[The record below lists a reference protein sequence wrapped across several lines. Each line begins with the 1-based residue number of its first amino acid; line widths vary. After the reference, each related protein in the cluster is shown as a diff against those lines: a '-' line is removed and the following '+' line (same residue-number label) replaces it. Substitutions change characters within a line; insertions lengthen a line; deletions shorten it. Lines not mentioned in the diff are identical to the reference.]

1 MKTNRNPSR
10 CSKISKKWSAIYLYF
25 GYHWWYLFTLIGLFF
40 CFADEK
46 LKQKKARFERF
57 DRAPPIAALN
67 GGRMTRTQEAR
78 IEEVK
83 RKKKKRGG
91 FKGSTFKG
99 RKKTN
104 KVQKGKTI
112 QAAPI
117 PTATKTKAKKP
128 GNEPKA
134 TPEVQAKPNR
144 DRNRNRTVVE
154 RVARESG
161 RIKRSTAFYGLPSE
175 MPEKTRQISGN
186 GSDSDNEV
194 HRIVQ
199 QIMDD
204 MLEKVEK
211 ASQVLNEA
219 EKMNLDLSSAK
230 TEQKKRRSST
240 DSVSIQ
246 ISNQSELVE
255 EIVDLFKA
263 PATTSGEVVGKEK
276 KTEPIRIFENSRQIK
291 ARGGDQP
298 NEKHLQ

>member
-1 MKTNRNPSR
+1 MS
-10 CSKISKKWSAIYLYF
+10 L
-25 GYHWWYLFTLIGLFF
+25 LVFTLIGLFF

-57 DRAPPIAALN
+57 NRAPPIAALN

-99 RKKTN
+99 RKKPK
-104 KVQKGKTI
+104 KVQKGKNI
-112 QAAPI
+112 QAG
-117 PTATKTKAKKP
+117 PTTTTTKTKAEKP
-128 GNEPKA
+128 GNEPNEPKRA
-134 TPEVQAKPNR
+134 ISNKHVTSFIRN
-144 DRNRNRTVVE
+144 RNRNRTVVE

-175 MPEKTRQISGN
+175 MPEKTREISGN

-194 HRIVQ
+194 HKIVQ

-263 PATTSGEVVGKEK
+263 PAATTSSEVVGKEK
-276 KTEPIRIFENSRQIK
+276 KTEPIRMFENSRQIK
-291 ARGGDQP
+291 ARGSLSGGDQQ
-298 NEKHLQ
+298 NEKHLP

>member
-1 MKTNRNPSR
+1 M
-10 CSKISKKWSAIYLYF
+10 
-25 GYHWWYLFTLIGLFF
+25 
-40 CFADEK
+40 
-46 LKQKKARFERF
+46 KQKKARFERF
-57 DRAPPIAALN
+57 NRAPPIAALN

-83 RKKKKRGG
+83 RKRKKGSKKA

-99 RKKTN
+99 RKKT
-104 KVQKGKTI
+104 KKFQKGKQI
-112 QAAPI
+112 QAAPT
-117 PTATKTKAKKP
+117 PTTTKTKA
-128 GNEPKA
+128 GNEPKI
-134 TPEVQAKPNR
+134 TPEVEQTKPNR
-144 DRNRNRTVVE
+144 NRNRNRTVVE
-154 RVARESG
+154 RIARESG

-175 MPEKTRQISGN
+175 MPEKTREISSGN

-194 HRIVQ
+194 HKIVQ
-199 QIMDD
+199 QIMDI

-263 PATTSGEVVGKEK
+263 PVATTSTSEVAGKEK

-291 ARGGDQP
+291 ARGSLSGGDQQ
-298 NEKHLQ
+298 NEKHLP

>member
-1 MKTNRNPSR
+1 M
-10 CSKISKKWSAIYLYF
+10 
-25 GYHWWYLFTLIGLFF
+25 
-40 CFADEK
+40 
-46 LKQKKARFERF
+46 KQKKARFERF
-57 DRAPPIAALN
+57 NRAPPIAALN

-99 RKKTN
+99 RKKTK
-104 KVQKGKTI
+104 KVQKGKKI
-112 QAAPI
+112 QAAPTA
-117 PTATKTKAKKP
+117 PTTTKTKA
-128 GNEPKA
+128 GNEPKI
-134 TPEVQAKPNR
+134 TPEAKPNR
-144 DRNRNRTVVE
+144 NRNRNRTVVE

-175 MPEKTRQISGN
+175 MPEKTREISAGN
-186 GSDSDNEV
+186 GSDSEV
-194 HRIVQ
+194 HKIVQ
-199 QIMDD
+199 QIMDH

-263 PATTSGEVVGKEK
+263 PAATTSSEVVGKEK
-276 KTEPIRIFENSRQIK
+276 KTEPIRMFENSRQIK
-291 ARGGDQP
+291 ARGSLSGGDQQ
-298 NEKHLQ
+298 NEKHLP

>member
-1 MKTNRNPSR
+1 MKN
-10 CSKISKKWSAIYLYF
+10 L
-25 GYHWWYLFTLIGLFF
+25 LLVFTLIGLFF

-57 DRAPPIAALN
+57 NRAPPIAALN

-83 RKKKKRGG
+83 RKKKKGSKKA

-99 RKKTN
+99 RKKTK
-104 KVQKGKTI
+104 KVQKGKKI
-112 QAAPI
+112 QAAPT
-117 PTATKTKAKKP
+117 PTTAKTKA
-128 GNEPKA
+128 GNEPKV
-134 TPEVQAKPNR
+134 TPEVEQAKPNR
-144 DRNRNRTVVE
+144 NRNKNRTVVE

-175 MPEKTRQISGN
+175 MPEKTREISGN

-194 HRIVQ
+194 HKIVQ

-263 PATTSGEVVGKEK
+263 PAATTSSEVVGKEK
-276 KTEPIRIFENSRQIK
+276 KTEPIRMFENSRQIK
-291 ARGGDQP
+291 ARGSLSGGDQQ
-298 NEKHLQ
+298 NEKHLP

>member
-1 MKTNRNPSR
+1 M
-10 CSKISKKWSAIYLYF
+10 
-25 GYHWWYLFTLIGLFF
+25 
-40 CFADEK
+40 
-46 LKQKKARFERF
+46 KQKKARFERF
-57 DRAPPIAALN
+57 NRAPPIAALN

-83 RKKKKRGG
+83 KKKKKGSKKA

-99 RKKTN
+99 RKKTK
-104 KVQKGKTI
+104 KVQKGKKI
-112 QAAPI
+112 QAAPTA
-117 PTATKTKAKKP
+117 PTTTKTKA
-128 GNEPKA
+128 GNEPKI
-134 TPEVQAKPNR
+134 TPEAKPNR
-144 DRNRNRTVVE
+144 NRNRNRTVVE

-161 RIKRSTAFYGLPSE
+161 RIKRSTGFYGLPSE
-175 MPEKTRQISGN
+175 RPEKTREISGGN
-186 GSDSDNEV
+186 GSDSDGNEV
-194 HRIVQ
+194 HKIVQ

-240 DSVSIQ
+240 DSTVSIQ

-263 PATTSGEVVGKEK
+263 PAATTSNSEVVGKEK
-276 KTEPIRIFENSRQIK
+276 KTDSIRIFENSRQIK
-291 ARGGDQP
+291 SRGSLSGGDQQ
-298 NEKHLQ
+298 NEKP

>member
-1 MKTNRNPSR
+1 MPPQLKT
-10 CSKISKKWSAIYLYF
+10 K
-25 GYHWWYLFTLIGLFF
+25 TLVVFFLICLLFF
-40 CFADEK
+40 FADEK

-57 DRAPPIAALN
+57 NRAPPIAALN

-83 RKKKKRGG
+83 RKKKKRAG

-104 KVQKGKTI
+104 KAKKDKKI
-112 QAAPI
+112 QAAPT
-117 PTATKTKAKKP
+117 PSTTKTKAEKT
-128 GNEPKA
+128 GNESKV
-134 TPEVQAKPNR
+134 TPEVEQAKPNR
-144 DRNRNRTVVE
+144 NRNRNRTVVE
-154 RVARESG
+154 RVARETG

-175 MPEKTRQISGN
+175 MPEKNHQISGN
-186 GSDSDNEV
+186 GNDSDNEV
-194 HRIVQ
+194 HKIVQ

-263 PATTSGEVVGKEK
+263 PAATTGSEVVGKEK
-276 KTEPIRIFENSRQIK
+276 KTEPIRFFENSRQIK
-291 ARGGDQP
+291 ARGSLSGGDQQ
-298 NEKHLQ
+298 NEKHLP

>member
-1 MKTNRNPSR
+1 M
-10 CSKISKKWSAIYLYF
+10 
-25 GYHWWYLFTLIGLFF
+25 
-40 CFADEK
+40 
-46 LKQKKARFERF
+46 KQKKARFERF
-57 DRAPPIAALN
+57 NRAPPIAVLN

-83 RKKKKRGG
+83 RKKKKRAG

-104 KVQKGKTI
+104 KAQKGKKI
-112 QAAPI
+112 QAAPT
-117 PTATKTKAKKP
+117 PTTTKTMAENP
-128 GNEPKA
+128 GNEAKV
-134 TPEVQAKPNR
+134 TPN
-144 DRNRNRTVVE
+144 RNRNRNQTVVE

-161 RIKRSTAFYGLPSE
+161 RVKRSTAFYGLPSE
-175 MPEKTRQISGN
+175 MPEKNREISGN

-194 HRIVQ
+194 HKIVQ

-263 PATTSGEVVGKEK
+263 PVATSGSEVVGKEK
-276 KTEPIRIFENSRQIK
+276 KTEQIRIFENSRQIK
-291 ARGGDQP
+291 ARGSLSGGGQQ
-298 NEKHLQ
+298 NEKHLP

>member
-1 MKTNRNPSR
+1 M
-10 CSKISKKWSAIYLYF
+10 
-25 GYHWWYLFTLIGLFF
+25 
-40 CFADEK
+40 
-46 LKQKKARFERF
+46 KQKKARFERF
-57 DRAPPIAALN
+57 NRAPPIAALN

-99 RKKTN
+99 RKKPK
-104 KVQKGKTI
+104 KVQKGKKI
-112 QAAPI
+112 QAAP
-117 PTATKTKAKKP
+117 TTTTTKTKAEKP
-128 GNEPKA
+128 GNEPNEPKRA
-134 TPEVQAKPNR
+134 ISNKHVTTFIRN
-144 DRNRNRTVVE
+144 RNRNRTVVE

-175 MPEKTRQISGN
+175 MPEKTREISGN
-186 GSDSDNEV
+186 GSDNDNEV
-194 HRIVQ
+194 HKIVQ
-199 QIMDD
+199 QIMDH

-263 PATTSGEVVGKEK
+263 PAATTSSEVVGKEK
-276 KTEPIRIFENSRQIK
+276 KTEPIRMFENSRQIK
-291 ARGGDQP
+291 ARGSLSGGNQQ
-298 NEKHLQ
+298 NEKHLP

>member
-1 MKTNRNPSR
+1 
-10 CSKISKKWSAIYLYF
+10 
-25 GYHWWYLFTLIGLFF
+25 
-40 CFADEK
+40 
-46 LKQKKARFERF
+46 
-57 DRAPPIAALN
+57 
-67 GGRMTRTQEAR
+67 MTRTQEAR

-83 RKKKKRGG
+83 RKKKKGSKKA

-99 RKKTN
+99 RKKTK
-104 KVQKGKTI
+104 KVQKGKNI
-112 QAAPI
+112 QTTSTM
-117 PTATKTKAKKP
+117 PTTTKTKA
-128 GNEPKA
+128 GNESKN
-134 TPEVQAKPNR
+134 TPEVEQAKPNR
-144 DRNRNRTVVE
+144 NRNRNRTVVE

-161 RIKRSTAFYGLPSE
+161 RVKRSTAFYGLPSE
-175 MPEKTRQISGN
+175 MPEKTREITEGN

-194 HRIVQ
+194 HKIVR
-199 QIMDD
+199 QIMDF

-263 PATTSGEVVGKEK
+263 PVANPSSEVVGKDK
-276 KTEPIRIFENSRQIK
+276 KTESIRIFENSRQIK
-291 ARGGDQP
+291 ARGSLSGGDQQ
-298 NEKHLQ
+298 NEKPLP

>member
-1 MKTNRNPSR
+1 M
-10 CSKISKKWSAIYLYF
+10 
-25 GYHWWYLFTLIGLFF
+25 
-40 CFADEK
+40 
-46 LKQKKARFERF
+46 KQKKARFERF
-57 DRAPPIAALN
+57 NRAPPIAALN

-83 RKKKKRGG
+83 KKKKKGSKKA

-99 RKKTN
+99 RKKT
-104 KVQKGKTI
+104 KKDQKGKKI
-112 QAAPI
+112 QAAPT
-117 PTATKTKAKKP
+117 PTTKSKAEKP
-128 GNEPKA
+128 GNEPKV
-134 TPEVQAKPNR
+134 TPEVGQAKPDRN
-144 DRNRNRTVVE
+144 RNRNRTVVE

-161 RIKRSTAFYGLPSE
+161 RIKRSTGFYGLPSE
-175 MPEKTRQISGN
+175 RPEKTREISGGN
-186 GSDSDNEV
+186 GSDSDGNEV
-194 HRIVQ
+194 HKIVQ

-240 DSVSIQ
+240 DSTVSIQ

-263 PATTSGEVVGKEK
+263 PAATTSNSEVVGKEK
-276 KTEPIRIFENSRQIK
+276 KTDSIRIFENSRQIK
-291 ARGGDQP
+291 SRGSLSGGDQQ
-298 NEKHLQ
+298 NEKP

>member
-1 MKTNRNPSR
+1 MV
-10 CSKISKKWSAIYLYF
+10 
-25 GYHWWYLFTLIGLFF
+25 FTLIGLFF

-57 DRAPPIAALN
+57 NRAPPIASLN

-99 RKKTN
+99 RKKT
-104 KVQKGKTI
+104 KKDQKGKKT
-112 QAAPI
+112 QAAPT
-117 PTATKTKAKKP
+117 PATKFKAEKP
-128 GNEPKA
+128 GNEPKV
-134 TPEVQAKPNR
+134 TPEVGQAKPDRN
-144 DRNRNRTVVE
+144 RNRNRTVVE

-161 RIKRSTAFYGLPSE
+161 RIKRSSTYYGLPSE
-175 MPEKTRQISGN
+175 KPEKTREISGN

-194 HRIVQ
+194 HKIVQ

-240 DSVSIQ
+240 DSVSIH

-263 PATTSGEVVGKEK
+263 PAATTSSEVVGKEK
-276 KTEPIRIFENSRQIK
+276 KTEPIRMFENSRQIK
-291 ARGGDQP
+291 ARRNLSGGDQH
-298 NEKHLQ
+298 NEKYLQ

>member
-1 MKTNRNPSR
+1 MDITVG
-10 CSKISKKWSAIYLYF
+10 LYF
-25 GYHWWYLFTLIGLFF
+25 NWLVF
-40 CFADEK
+40 FADEK

-57 DRAPPIAALN
+57 NRAPPIAALN

-83 RKKKKRGG
+83 QKKKKGSKKA

-99 RKKTN
+99 RKKTK
-104 KVQKGKTI
+104 KVQKGKKI
-112 QAAPI
+112 QAAPTT
-117 PTATKTKAKKP
+117 PTTTKTKA
-128 GNEPKA
+128 GNEPKI
-134 TPEVQAKPNR
+134 TPEVEQAKSNR
-144 DRNRNRTVVE
+144 NRNRNRTVVE
-154 RVARESG
+154 RIARESG

-175 MPEKTRQISGN
+175 MPEKTREISPGN
-186 GSDSDNEV
+186 GSDSENNEV
-194 HRIVQ
+194 HKIVQ
-199 QIMDD
+199 QIMDY

-240 DSVSIQ
+240 DSISIQ

-263 PATTSGEVVGKEK
+263 PAATTSNSEVVGKEK
-276 KTEPIRIFENSRQIK
+276 KTESIRIFENSRQIK
-291 ARGGDQP
+291 ARGSLSGGDQQ
-298 NEKHLQ
+298 NEKYLP

>member
-1 MKTNRNPSR
+1 M
-10 CSKISKKWSAIYLYF
+10 
-25 GYHWWYLFTLIGLFF
+25 GFF
-40 CFADEK
+40 FFADEK

-57 DRAPPIAALN
+57 NRAPPIAALN

-83 RKKKKRGG
+83 RTKKKGSKKA

-99 RKKTN
+99 RKKTK
-104 KVQKGKTI
+104 KVQKGKKI
-112 QAAPI
+112 QAAPTA
-117 PTATKTKAKKP
+117 PTTTKTKA
-128 GNEPKA
+128 GNEPKI
-134 TPEVQAKPNR
+134 TPEVVQAKSNR
-144 DRNRNRTVVE
+144 NRNRNRTVVE

-161 RIKRSTAFYGLPSE
+161 RIKRSSAFYGLPSE
-175 MPEKTRQISGN
+175 MPKKTREISAGN
-186 GSDSDNEV
+186 GSDNDV
-194 HRIVQ
+194 HKIVQ
-199 QIMDD
+199 QIMDI

-263 PATTSGEVVGKEK
+263 PAATTSNSEVVGKEK
-276 KTEPIRIFENSRQIK
+276 KTESIRIFENSRQIK
-291 ARGGDQP
+291 ARGSLSGGDQQ
-298 NEKHLQ
+298 NEKYLP

>member
-1 MKTNRNPSR
+1 M
-10 CSKISKKWSAIYLYF
+10 
-25 GYHWWYLFTLIGLFF
+25 
-40 CFADEK
+40 
-46 LKQKKARFERF
+46 KQKKARFERF
-57 DRAPPIAALN
+57 NRAPPIAALN

-83 RKKKKRGG
+83 RKKKKGSKKA

-99 RKKTN
+99 RKKTK
-104 KVQKGKTI
+104 KVQKGKNI
-112 QAAPI
+112 QATSTM
-117 PTATKTKAKKP
+117 PTTTKTKA
-128 GNEPKA
+128 GNESKN
-134 TPEVQAKPNR
+134 TPEVEQAKPNR
-144 DRNRNRTVVE
+144 NRNRNRTVVE

-161 RIKRSTAFYGLPSE
+161 RVKRSTAFYGLPSE
-175 MPEKTRQISGN
+175 MPEKTREITEGN

-194 HRIVQ
+194 HKIVR
-199 QIMDD
+199 QIMDF

-263 PATTSGEVVGKEK
+263 PVANPSSEVVGKDK
-276 KTEPIRIFENSRQIK
+276 KTESIRIFENSRQIK
-291 ARGGDQP
+291 ARGTLSGGDQQ
-298 NEKHLQ
+298 NEKPLP

>member
-1 MKTNRNPSR
+1 MT
-10 CSKISKKWSAIYLYF
+10 L
-25 GYHWWYLFTLIGLFF
+25 LLVFTSIGLFF
-40 CFADEK
+40 YFVDEK

-57 DRAPPIAALN
+57 NRAPPIAALN

-99 RKKTN
+99 RKKTK
-104 KVQKGKTI
+104 KVQKGKKI
-112 QAAPI
+112 QAAPT
-117 PTATKTKAKKP
+117 PATTKTKA
-128 GNEPKA
+128 GNEPKV
-134 TPEVQAKPNR
+134 TSEVEQAKPNR
-144 DRNRNRTVVE
+144 NRNRNRTVVE

-175 MPEKTRQISGN
+175 MPEKTREISGN

-194 HRIVQ
+194 HKIVQ

-263 PATTSGEVVGKEK
+263 PAATTSIEVVGKEK
-276 KTEPIRIFENSRQIK
+276 KTEPIRMFENSRQIK
-291 ARGGDQP
+291 ARGSLSGGDQQ
-298 NEKHLQ
+298 NEKHLP

>member
-1 MKTNRNPSR
+1 MKN
-10 CSKISKKWSAIYLYF
+10 L
-25 GYHWWYLFTLIGLFF
+25 LLVFTLIGLFF

-57 DRAPPIAALN
+57 NRAPPIAALN

-83 RKKKKRGG
+83 RKKKKGSKKA

-99 RKKTN
+99 RKKTK
-104 KVQKGKTI
+104 KVQKGKKI
-112 QAAPI
+112 QAAPT
-117 PTATKTKAKKP
+117 PATTKTKA
-128 GNEPKA
+128 GNEPKV
-134 TPEVQAKPNR
+134 TPEVEQAKPNR
-144 DRNRNRTVVE
+144 NRNRNRTVVE
-154 RVARESG
+154 RVAAQTG

-175 MPEKTRQISGN
+175 MPEKTREISGN

-194 HRIVQ
+194 HKIVQ

-263 PATTSGEVVGKEK
+263 PAATTSSEVVGKEK
-276 KTEPIRIFENSRQIK
+276 KTEPIRMFENSRQIK
-291 ARGGDQP
+291 ARGSLSGGDQQ
-298 NEKHLQ
+298 NEKHLP